1 MFRMGGDEFVL
12 FLKKC
17 RESIATR
24 MLEQARLAVCERI
37 SGSFSYGI
45 VYVSKHEQR
54 AVKDVKRKDLTI
66 MRVKKNCN
74 TFLVVIHPANRDWQ
88 GNIKWLNKEKEENFR
103 SSLELIKLIDSAL
116 ASENKKAK
124 K

>member
-1 MFRMGGDEFVL
+1 
-12 FLKKC
+12 
-17 RESIATR
+17 
-24 MLEQARLAVCERI
+24 
-37 SGSFSYGI
+37 
-45 VYVSKHEQR
+45 
-54 AVKDVKRKDLTI
+54 

-74 TFLVVIHPANRDWQ
+74 TFLVVIHPAKRDWQ

-116 ASENKKAK
+116 TSENKKAK